1 MSTVRFLR
9 TLLCAVLLPLAGV
22 ASAAPAATL
31 HPDPG
36 LDPATVVR
44 LQLKAL
50 AHNDQP
56 MADAGVAVVFD
67 FASPANRAQTGPLD
81 HFSAILHAMYA
92 PLLNHRSAQLRPI
105 VMQGNRAVQMVDL
118 VGRNGL
124 PMRYV
129 FLLSR
134 QSQPPYAGC
143 WMTDSVVAQ
152 PQSQDQQ
159 QEM

>member
-1 MSTVRFLR
+1 MSSVRFLR
-9 TLLCAVLLPLAGV
+9 VLLCAALLPLASY
-22 ASAAPAATL
+22 ADPAA
-31 HPDPG
+31 HPSPE

-56 MADAGVAVVFD
+56 AADTGVAVVFG
-67 FASPANRAQTGPLD
+67 FASPANRAQTGPLN
-81 HFSAILHAMYA
+81 HFSAIVHAMYA

-105 VMQGNRAVQMVDL
+105 VIQGNRAVQVVDL

-134 QSQPPYAGC
+134 QSQAPYAGC
-143 WMTDSVVAQ
+143 WMTDSVLAQ
-152 PQSQDQQ
+152 PQSQEVQ

>member
-9 TLLCAVLLPLAGV
+9 ALLCAVLLPLA
-22 ASAAPAATL
+22 ASAAPAAAS

-36 LDPATVVR
+36 LDPASVVR

-50 AHNDQP
+50 AHNDRP
-56 MADAGVAVVFD
+56 ATDAGVAVVFD
-67 FASPANRAQTGPLD
+67 FASPANRAQTGSLD
-81 HFSAILHAMYA
+81 HFSAIVHGKYA
-92 PLLNHRSAQLRPI
+92 PLLNHRSAQMKPI
-105 VMQGNRAVQMVDL
+105 VVQGNRAVQVVD
-118 VGRNGL
+118 VIGRNGL
-124 PMRYV
+124 TVRYA

-143 WMTDSVVAQ
+143 WMTDTVLAQ
-152 PQSQDQQ
+152 PQSRDEQ

>member
-9 TLLCAVLLPLAGV
+9 ALLCAVLLPLA
-22 ASAAPAATL
+22 ASAAPATAS

-36 LDPATVVR
+36 LDPVTVVK

-56 MADAGVAVVFD
+56 TADAGVATVFE
-67 FASPANRAQTGPLD
+67 FASPANRAQTGSLE

-105 VMQGNRAVQMVDL
+105 VMQGNRAVQVVDL

-134 QSQPPYAGC
+134 QSRPPYAGC

-152 PQSQDQQ
+152 PQRQEDQ